1 MFCTLH
7 PLFAEFEVPK
17 IEPPE
22 NRIVRYLQTKDSFVF
37 RTWLQACKSKLD
49 NYSLPSTLLPG
60 NGDNRGSLQ
69 FRYFAGCEAL
79 HVLDSLC
86 CKIVREMRNPE
97 ARHKAHTLHRTARS
111 FTPVLD
117 RCPHE
122 S

>member
-1 MFCTLH
+1 MIYDQNRFRNRTPS
-7 PLFAEFEVPK
+7 PLKNVHFLAKSSNVG
-17 IEPPE
+17 
-22 NRIVRYLQTKDSFVF
+22 
-37 RTWLQACKSKLD
+37 CKSKLD